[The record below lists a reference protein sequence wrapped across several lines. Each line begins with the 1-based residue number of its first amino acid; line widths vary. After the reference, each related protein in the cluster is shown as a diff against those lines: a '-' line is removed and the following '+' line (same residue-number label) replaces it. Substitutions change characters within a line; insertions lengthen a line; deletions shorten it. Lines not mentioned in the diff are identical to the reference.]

1 MYSNN
6 VSDALN
12 EYFTTIIKPRVK
24 QNEIED
30 IDIKPDVKEDQI
42 MTDDNLTP
50 VLNLDEIESKFDD
63 IMTKIFQ

>member
-30 IDIKPDVKEDQI
+30 IDIQPDVREDQI
-42 MTDDNLTP
+42 MADDNLTP
-50 VLNLDEIESKFDD
+50 VLNLEDIESKFDD
-63 IMTKIFQ
+63 IMTKTFQ